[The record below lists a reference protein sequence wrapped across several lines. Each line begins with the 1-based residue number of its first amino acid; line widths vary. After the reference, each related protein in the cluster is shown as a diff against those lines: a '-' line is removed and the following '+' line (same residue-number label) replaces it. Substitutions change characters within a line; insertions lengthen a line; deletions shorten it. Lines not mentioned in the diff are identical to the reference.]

1 MRSVLVG
8 CLLIV
13 SHSAEMAHLST
24 IFSWGKRISTSNHST
39 MALTDYQ
46 AAAEGESE
54 TDVRLFQPGPSPEL
68 RQEQT

>member
-1 MRSVLVG
+1 VG

-39 MALTDYQ
+39 MALTDYE
-46 AAAEGESE
+46 ATAEGKSE
-54 TDVRLFQPGPSPEL
+54 TEFVYFNPGLP
-68 RQEQT
+68 